1 MEVLYVTDDE
11 EGLRII
17 DVSDPSNP
25 YRFSLPERS
34 YVRLKVYDVLGR
46 LVSVP
51 LEGEFNVGQHE
62 VSFKPK
68 VKGVY
73 FYRLETE
80 KELKKGKFVV
90 F

>member
-1 MEVLYVTDDE
+1 M
-11 EGLRII
+11 
-17 DVSDPSNP
+17 
-25 YRFSLPERS
+25 
-34 YVRLKVYDVLGR
+34 
-46 LVSVP
+46 
-51 LEGEFNVGQHE
+51 EGEFNVGQHE